1 MSCKL
6 TYEVNIVIKKS
17 LITLMYE
24 AASIQRWNDHI
35 RPWTGF
41 TELDKQAHKMFY
53 AYVLA
58 KCEGENADML
68 KLIEGG
74 IFEFFHRI
82 VMTDIKPPIYHKLV
96 KEKGYQ
102 IDRWVMSQ
110 LEDGMKELGG
120 GFFERMEKYF
130 SDPQYSSLEKQI
142 LRAAHYHASNWEF
155 KIIYPMNSQTFG
167 IEQIKSEMAQGLA
180 ACDTFN
186 GFRYFVGSEYL
197 QQFLSLIG
205 KLRYQQRWAK
215 AERMP
220 QTFVMGHMLVVAI
233 LSYFLTLELKN
244 PCKKRLENNF
254 FSGLFHDLPEVLT
267 RDIVSPVKNSV
278 KGLDSIISEIEEE
291 QMREIIYPLLPPSW
305 HSEIEYYTQ
314 NEFTSKVLTDDEIMM
329 VTTDIINEQYNED
342 KYSPIDGQLI
352 RCCDHL
358 SAYIEAYMSLS
369 YGIRSEQMVLGYD
382 HLQERYRDKTVG
394 GLEIWKLFDY
404 FVL

>member
-1 MSCKL
+1 MI
-6 TYEVNIVIKKS
+6 NKS

-58 KCEGENADML
+58 RCEGESVDMIR
-68 KLIEGG
+68 LIEGG

-96 KEKGYQ
+96 KEKGFQ
-102 IDRWVMSQ
+102 IDKWVITQ
-110 LEDGMKELGG
+110 LEEGMKDIGG
-120 GFFERMEKYF
+120 GFFERMKRYY
-130 SDPQYSSLEKQI
+130 SDKDYAALEKQI
-142 LRAAHYHASNWEF
+142 LRAAHYHATNWEF

-167 IEQIKSEMAQGLA
+167 IEQVKNEMVQGLA
-180 ACDTFN
+180 ACDTFM
-186 GFRYFVGSEYL
+186 GFRYFAGSEYL

-205 KLRYQQRWAK
+205 KLRYQQRWSK

-220 QTFVMGHMLVVAI
+220 QTYVMGHMLVVAI
-233 LSYFLTLELKN
+233 LSYFLTLELDK
-244 PCKKRLENNF
+244 PCRKRLENNF
-254 FSGLFHDLPEVLT
+254 FAGLFHDLPEVLT

-278 KGLDSIISEIEEE
+278 QGLDSIISEIEDE
-291 QMREIIYPLLPPSW
+291 QMREVIYPLLPPDW
-305 HSEIEYYTQ
+305 HKDIEYYTQ
-314 NEFTSKVLTDDEIMM
+314 NEFDSKVVENGDLLLTG
-329 VTTDIINEQYNED
+329 TDTINEKYNDD
-342 KYSPIDGQLI
+342 KFNPMDGQLI

-358 SAYIEAYMSLS
+358 SAYIEAYMSLN

-382 HLQERYRDKTVG
+382 HLHEKYKNKVVG
-394 GLEIWKLFDY
+394 GLDIGRLYGY
-404 FVL
+404 FELK

>member
-1 MSCKL
+1 M
-6 TYEVNIVIKKS
+6 IKKS
-17 LITLMYE
+17 LISLIYE

-58 KCEGENADML
+58 KCEGSHVDMI

-96 KEKGYQ
+96 KEKGFQ
-102 IDRWVMSQ
+102 IDRWVLS
-110 LEDGMKELGG
+110 ELREHMEGIGG
-120 GFFERMEKYF
+120 GFFARMEKYYADK
-130 SDPQYSSLEKQI
+130 SYADLEKRI
-142 LRAAHYHASNWEF
+142 LKAAHYHASNWEF
-155 KIIYPMNSQTFG
+155 KIIYPMNKETYG
-167 IEQIKSEMAQGLA
+167 IEQVKREMVEGLA
-180 ACDTFN
+180 VCDTFD
-186 GFRYFVGSEYL
+186 GFGYFAGSEYL

-215 AERMP
+215 AVRMP
-220 QTFVMGHMLVVAI
+220 ETFVMGHMLVVAI
-233 LSYFLTLELKN
+233 LSYFMTLELES
-244 PCKKRLENNF
+244 PCRKRLENNF
-254 FSGLFHDLPEVLT
+254 FAGLFHDLPEVLT

-278 KGLDSIISEIEEE
+278 KGLDSIISEIEDE

-314 NEFTSKVLTDDEIMM
+314 NEFDSKVIDDGEIKMLTS
-329 VTTDIINEQYNED
+329 DIISEQYNADEFN
-342 KYSPIDGQLI
+342 PIDGQII
-352 RCCDHL
+352 RGCDHL

-369 YGIRSEQMVLGYD
+369 YGIRSEQIASGYE
-382 HLQERYRDKTVG
+382 HLSERYENKVIG
-394 GLEIWKLFDY
+394 GIDFGKVFGYFKL
-404 FVL
+404 

>member
-1 MSCKL
+1 MI
-6 TYEVNIVIKKS
+6 NKS

-58 KCEGENADML
+58 RCEGESVDMIR
-68 KLIEGG
+68 LIEGG

-96 KEKGYQ
+96 KEKGFQ
-102 IDRWVMSQ
+102 IDKWVITQ
-110 LEDGMKELGG
+110 LEEGMKDIGG
-120 GFFERMEKYF
+120 GFFERMKRYY
-130 SDPQYSSLEKQI
+130 SDKDYAALEKQI
-142 LRAAHYHASNWEF
+142 LRAAHYHATNWEF

-167 IEQIKSEMAQGLA
+167 IEQVKNEMVQGLA
-180 ACDTFN
+180 ACDTFM
-186 GFRYFVGSEYL
+186 GFRYFAGSEYL

-205 KLRYQQRWAK
+205 KLRYQQRWSK

-220 QTFVMGHMLVVAI
+220 QTYVMGHMLVVAI
-233 LSYFLTLELKN
+233 LSYFLTLELDK
-244 PCKKRLENNF
+244 PCRKRLENNF
-254 FSGLFHDLPEVLT
+254 FAGLFHDLPEVLT

-278 KGLDSIISEIEEE
+278 QGLDSIISEIEDE
-291 QMREIIYPLLPPSW
+291 QMREVIYPLLPPDW
-305 HSEIEYYTQ
+305 HKDIEYYTQ
-314 NEFTSKVLTDDEIMM
+314 NEFDSKVVENGDLLLTD
-329 VTTDIINEQYNED
+329 TDTINEKYNDD
-342 KYSPIDGQLI
+342 KFNPMDGQLI

-358 SAYIEAYMSLS
+358 SAYIEAYMSLN

-382 HLQERYRDKTVG
+382 HLHEKYKNKVVG
-394 GLEIWKLFDY
+394 GLDIGRLYGY
-404 FVL
+404 FELK

>member
-1 MSCKL
+1 M
-6 TYEVNIVIKKS
+6 IKKS

-58 KCEGENADML
+58 KCEGEGVDMQR
-68 KLIEGG
+68 LIEGG
-74 IFEFFHRI
+74 IFEFYHRI
-82 VMTDIKPPIYHKLV
+82 VMTDIKPPVYHKLV

-102 IDRWVMSQ
+102 IDRWVLSELQ
-110 LEDGMKELGG
+110 DGMKAIGG
-120 GFFERMEKYF
+120 GFFERMERYFDDPKYAE
-130 SDPQYSSLEKQI
+130 LEKRI
-142 LRAAHYHASNWEF
+142 LKAAHYHATNWEF
-155 KIIYPMNSQTFG
+155 KIIYPMNGETFG
-167 IEQIKSEMAQGLA
+167 IEQVKREMVQGLA

-186 GFRYFVGSEYL
+186 GFRYFAGSEYL

-220 QTFVMGHMLVVAI
+220 QTYVMGHMLVVAI
-233 LSYFLTLELKN
+233 LSYFLTLELDA
-244 PCKKRLENNF
+244 PCKRRLENNF
-254 FSGLFHDLPEVLT
+254 FTGLFHDLPEVLT

-278 KGLDSIISEIEEE
+278 KGLDSIISGIEDE

-305 HSEIEYYTQ
+305 HGELEYYTQ
-314 NEFTSKVLTDDEIMM
+314 NEFDSKVMTDGEILS
-329 VTTDIINEQYNED
+329 VTTDIINESYNSDEF
-342 KYSPIDGQLI
+342 SPVDGQLI

-358 SAYIEAYMSLS
+358 SAYIEAYMSLD
-369 YGIRSEQMVLGYD
+369 YGIRSEQMVTGYE
-382 HLQERYRDKTVG
+382 HLQEKYKDKVVG
-394 GLEIWKLFDY
+394 GLNIGRLFDY

>member
-1 MSCKL
+1 M
-6 TYEVNIVIKKS
+6 IKKS

-58 KCEGENADML
+58 KCEGESVDMIR
-68 KLIEGG
+68 LIEGG

-102 IDRWVMSQ
+102 IDRWVLSQ
-110 LEDGMKELGG
+110 LEDGMRALGG
-120 GFFERMEKYF
+120 GFFERMERYYAE
-130 SDPQYSSLEKQI
+130 PEYAELEKKI
-142 LRAAHYHASNWEF
+142 LKAAHYHASNWEF
-155 KIIYPMNSQTFG
+155 KIIYPMNTETFG
-167 IEQIKSEMAQGLA
+167 IEQVKREMAQGLA
-180 ACDTFN
+180 ACDTFS
-186 GFRYFVGSEYL
+186 GFRYFAGSEYL

-205 KLRYQQRWAK
+205 KLRYQQRWSK

-233 LSYFLTLELKN
+233 LSYFLTLELNN
-244 PCKKRLENNF
+244 PCRKRLENNF
-254 FSGLFHDLPEVLT
+254 FAGLFHDLPEVLT

-278 KGLDSIISEIEEE
+278 KGLDSITSEIEDE
-291 QMREIIYPLLPPSW
+291 QMREIIYPLLPPEW
-305 HSEIEYYTQ
+305 HREIEYYTQ
-314 NEFTSKVLTDDEIMM
+314 NEFDSKVKTEDEILM
-329 VTTDIINEQYNED
+329 VTTDIINDRYNGD
-342 KYSPIDGQLI
+342 SFNPIDGQLI
-352 RCCDHL
+352 RCADHL
-358 SAYIEAYMSLS
+358 SAYIEAYMSLN

-382 HLQERYRDKTVG
+382 HLKEKYSNKVVG
-394 GLEIWKLFDY
+394 GLDIGQLFDY
-404 FVL
+404 FEL

>member
-1 MSCKL
+1 M
-6 TYEVNIVIKKS
+6 IKKS

-58 KCEGENADML
+58 KCEGESVDMI
-68 KLIEGG
+68 KLVEGG

-102 IDRWVMSQ
+102 IDRWVLSQ
-110 LEDGMKELGG
+110 LEDGMKSLGG
-120 GFFERMEKYF
+120 GFFERMEKYYA
-130 SDPQYSSLEKQI
+130 DPKYAELEKKI
-142 LRAAHYHASNWEF
+142 LKAAHYHASNWEF
-155 KIIYPMNSQTFG
+155 KIIYPMNTETFG
-167 IEQIKSEMAQGLA
+167 IEQVKREMAQGLA
-180 ACDTFN
+180 ACDTFG
-186 GFRYFVGSEYL
+186 GFRYFAGSEYL
-197 QQFLSLIG
+197 QEFLSLIG
-205 KLRYQQRWAK
+205 KLRYQQRWSK

-233 LSYFLTLELKN
+233 LSYFLTLELDN
-244 PCKKRLENNF
+244 PCRKRLENNF
-254 FSGLFHDLPEVLT
+254 FAGLFHDLPEVLT

-278 KGLDSIISEIEEE
+278 KGLDSIISEIEDE
-291 QMREIIYPLLPPSW
+291 QMREIIYPLLPPEW
-305 HSEIEYYTQ
+305 HKEIEYYTQ
-314 NEFTSKVLTDDEIMM
+314 NEFDSKVKTEDEILM
-329 VTTDIINEQYNED
+329 VTTDIINESYNND
-342 KYSPIDGQLI
+342 SFNPIDGQLI

-358 SAYIEAYMSLS
+358 SAYIEAYMSLN

-382 HLQERYRDKTVG
+382 HLKEKYSNKVVG
-394 GLEIWKLFDY
+394 GLNIGQLFDY
-404 FVL
+404 FEL

>member
-1 MSCKL
+1 M
-6 TYEVNIVIKKS
+6 IKKS

-58 KCEGENADML
+58 KCEGESVDML

-102 IDRWVMSQ
+102 IDRWVLSQ
-110 LEDGMKELGG
+110 LEDGMKSLGG
-120 GFFERMEKYF
+120 GFFERMETYYADPKYAE
-130 SDPQYSSLEKQI
+130 LEKRI
-142 LRAAHYHASNWEF
+142 LKAAHYHATGWEF
-155 KIIYPMNSQTFG
+155 KIIYPMNTETFG
-167 IEQIKSEMAQGLA
+167 IEQVKREMAQGLA
-180 ACDTFN
+180 ACDTFG
-186 GFRYFVGSEYL
+186 GFRYFAGSEYL

-205 KLRYQQRWAK
+205 KLRYQQRWSK

-233 LSYFLTLELKN
+233 LSYFLTLELDN

-254 FSGLFHDLPEVLT
+254 FAGLFHDLPEVLT

-278 KGLDSIISEIEEE
+278 KGLDSIISEIEDE

-305 HSEIEYYTQ
+305 HKEIEYYTQ
-314 NEFTSKVLTDDEIMM
+314 NEFDSKVKTEDEILM
-329 VTTDIINEQYNED
+329 VTTDIINEQYNND
-342 KYSPIDGQLI
+342 SFNPIDGQLI
-352 RCCDHL
+352 RCADHL
-358 SAYIEAYMSLS
+358 SAYIEAYMSLN

-382 HLQERYRDKTVG
+382 HLKEKYSNMVVG
-394 GLEIWKLFDY
+394 GLNIGQLFDY
-404 FVL
+404 FEL